1 MTRIAFNRVNIRVTS
16 SLGSSATRFSP
27 KALAKE
33 VATRG
38 ILVYA
43 VAPAV
48 IETGLLQQVEK
59 STLDSMIARFR
70 CVG

>member
-1 MTRIAFNRVNIRVTS
+1 VTRIAFNRVNIRVTS
-16 SLGSSATRFSP
+16 SLGSSARFSP